1 MAVTFAKRM
10 SKLGRSDIREIL
22 KLTTK
27 PEVISFA
34 GGLPAPELFPIEEIK
49 KVTSDLLDEHG
60 KQVLQYSTTEGYKPF
75 RDIIAQRMNDKFQ
88 TKVTGDDVTIMT
100 GSQQAL
106 DFAGKIFIEEGDVI
120 LLESPSY
127 MGAINAFKPY
137 GPEFVEIDMDED
149 GIIPEKLEE
158 ALKTTERVKF
168 LYLIPDFQ
176 NPTGRTLS
184 LERRKKIMEI
194 ANEYDLPII
203 EDNPYGELRY
213 KGERLPAIKA
223 FDTKGLV
230 IYHGTFSKTFSPG
243 LRLGWVSASTEILDQ
258 FVVAK
263 QVSDLHTSEFNQRI
277 IYEYMVKYD
286 IDKHIE
292 QINALYRKRRE
303 VIIKAMEEEFPS
315 NIKFTRP
322 EGGLFLWVTLPEG
335 VDGTKL
341 LVECLKENVAFVP
354 GKSFYPNSGKQNT
367 MRLNFSNMPEERIL
381 EGIKRLGKVLK
392 AELK

>member
-49 KVTSDLLDEHG
+49 KVTSDLLDEDG

-168 LYLIPDFQ
+168 LYVIPDFQ

-194 ANEYDLPII
+194 ANEYDLPIV

-243 LRLGWVSASTEILDQ
+243 LRLGWVSASSKILDQ
-258 FVVAK
+258 YIIAK
-263 QVSDLHTSEFNQRI
+263 QVSDLHTSELNQRI
-277 IYEYMVKYD
+277 TYEYMIKYD

-303 VIIKAMEEEFPS
+303 VIIKAMEEEFPP
-315 NIKFTRP
+315 NVKFTRP
-322 EGGLFLWVTLPEG
+322 DGGLFLWVTLPEG

-354 GKSFYPNSGKQNT
+354 GKSFYPNSSKQNT
-367 MRLNFSNMPEERIL
+367 MRLNFSNMPEERIW
-381 EGIKRLGKVLK
+381 EGIKRLAKVLK